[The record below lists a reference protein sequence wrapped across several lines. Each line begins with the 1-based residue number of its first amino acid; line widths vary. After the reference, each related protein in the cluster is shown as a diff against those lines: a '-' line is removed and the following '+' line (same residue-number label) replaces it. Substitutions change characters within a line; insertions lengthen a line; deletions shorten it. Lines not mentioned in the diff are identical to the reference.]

1 MIFVARC
8 WPQNGHR
15 LVQLPTRRLLGRYA
29 AKSNSTWRSGPRRGY
44 WWICCCPGQ
53 AWQPPCKAC
62 ARTVGV
68 WGCWPGHW
76 LFFMELVPQRDA
88 ATLVPI
94 IQRLILPGSTV
105 WSDEWAAYNQLNAYV
120 VYIRYSLHMH
130 NVVWSVVYII
140 NLLHFT
146 QGCVYNIGVLY
157 ICAVSSLQ
165 FLVLPVARVPS
176 TRAIL
181 DVWRNQCD

>member
-1 MIFVARC
+1 MLTTKRSQIGTTSYATSARPKC
-8 WPQNGHR
+8 CEIQFNLAVGATSW
-15 LVQLPTRRLLGRYA
+15 L
-29 AKSNSTWRSGPRRGY
+29 